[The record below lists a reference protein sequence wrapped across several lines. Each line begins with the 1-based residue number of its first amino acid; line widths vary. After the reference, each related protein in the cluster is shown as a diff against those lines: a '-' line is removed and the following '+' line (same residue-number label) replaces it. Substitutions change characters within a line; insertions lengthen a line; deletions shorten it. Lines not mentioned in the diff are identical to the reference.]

1 MIEESGQR
9 SDADT
14 QKNTDIVFYVF
25 QITADRKKDRRDRFV
40 G

>member
-25 QITADRKKDRRDRFV
+25 QITAGKKIDEIDL
-40 G
+40 